1 MDKHTKESLK
11 LVTIYAQ
18 SKLLV
23 DRHEYHKEFPD
34 EPSLG
39 PDMENDNLPNEAVD
53 QAGGIAEVHKLRA
66 DAIAT
71 VFNYLDSLEEE
82 TEE

>member
-1 MDKHTKESLK
+1 MDINTKESLK
-11 LVTIYAQ
+11 LVAIYAQ

-23 DRHEYHKEFPD
+23 DRHEYHKEFPN

-39 PDMENDNLPNEAVD
+39 PDMENDNLPKEAVE

-66 DAIAT
+66 DAIAN

>member
-1 MDKHTKESLK
+1 MDKDTKESLK
-11 LVTIYAQ
+11 LVVIYAQ

-39 PDMENDNLPNEAVD
+39 PDMENDNLPSEAVE

-66 DAIAT
+66 NAIAT
-71 VFNYLDSLEEE
+71 VLNYLDSLEEDE
-82 TEE
+82 